1 MIIRAS
7 GKKLQAANG
16 KIHFCFLLPFPIKS
30 PRIFIDPGIDL
41 LQ

>member
-7 GKKLQAANG
+7 GKKLQAVNG
-16 KIHFCFLLPFPIKS
+16 KFISVFSCLFPLTL